1 MSTKLKNIITE
12 LKKVSLL
19 LLLILVCT
27 PISTSAITV
36 GPVKL
41 EYTADPGT
49 KIEGELYI
57 KNEETIEKT
66 FYPSVD
72 GFTEQNGA
80 KVFNHDGLIQ
90 DWFKTNQSVTLKPGD
105 GVKVPYT
112 IEVPVDAPAGG
123 QFAVVWWG
131 TVPKNASS
139 TEGSQS
145 VSIQTRAGI
154 LVYIN
159 VNGDV
164 VEKAEVTHLFK
175 NISDRMFFDRTVAFP
190 YSITNSGTV
199 YIKPKGEITVTS
211 IFGSEVAKL
220 PINQKGFQ
228 ILPNSYRDFGD
239 SVWKANLT
247 SVGFYKVNFKL
258 EYGIKNT
265 VYEKTNWIVVLPIKT
280 VSIGILALLVLWFFF
295 RSYNKWLVS
304 RYVHEHEEQNHKDT
318 HTE

>member
-1 MSTKLKNIITE
+1 MSNTYVNTISKLQ
-12 LKKVSLL
+12 KVALALL
-19 LLLILVCT
+19 FVFACIPT
-27 PISTSAITV
+27 YSSAITV

-49 KIEGELYI
+49 TIEGEMFI
-57 KNEETIEKT
+57 KNEETVEKT

-72 GFTEQNGA
+72 GFTEQNGE
-80 KVFNHDGLIQ
+80 KVFNNDGLIQ
-90 DWFKTNQSVTLKPGD
+90 DWFSTNQSVTLKPGD

-112 IEVPVDAPAGG
+112 IQVPADAPAGG

-131 TVPKNASS
+131 TTPKNATS

-175 NISDRMFFDRTVAFP
+175 DIKDRFFFGRTVSFP
-190 YSITNSGTV
+190 YSINNTGTV
-199 YIKPKGEITVTS
+199 YIKPKGAITVTS
-211 IFGSEVAKL
+211 IFGSEVANL

-239 SVWKANLT
+239 SVWKTELT
-247 SVGFYKVNFKL
+247 SIGVYKVNFKL
-258 EYGIKNT
+258 EYGLKNT

-280 VSIGILALLVLWFFF
+280 ISVIVLGLLVLWFFF

-304 RYVHEHEEQNHKDT
+304 RYVHTHEDNQNT
-318 HTE
+318 HTQ